1 MDVAIS
7 TLTPL
12 RFLQR
17 SEDVWADRPAVRDGD
32 RLWTYSAHGERVRRA
47 AGALH
52 DALGIADGDRVATL
66 LPNVAAALE
75 LHYAVPGA
83 GGVLVPLNTRLAAD
97 DYAYILGHA
106 EPRVIVA
113 HPTRREV
120 LEQALARMEGD
131 APQVIWDDGEYDA
144 MLAAAEPAE
153 LRHPDDERALISINY
168 TSGTTGR
175 PKGVVYT
182 HRGAYLNAL
191 GRSSLRGGPD
201 PQLGLPLDAPD
212 VPLQRLVHGV
222 GGDCHRRPP
231 RLPARGAP
239 ATASG
244 SCWSRRRRDAPQ
256 RRSHRAHDDGRRGR
270 RRTRRSERCW

>member
-47 AGALH
+47 AGALR

-66 LPNVAAALE
+66 LPNVAAMLE

-106 EPRVIVA
+106 EPRVVVA
-113 HPTRREV
+113 HPIA
-120 LEQALARMEGD
+120 QGGARAG
-131 APQVIWDDGEYDA
+131 A
-144 MLAAAEPAE
+144 
-153 LRHPDDERALISINY
+153 RAH
-168 TSGTTGR
+168 GR
-175 PKGVVYT
+175 
-182 HRGAYLNAL
+182 RGAAGRLGRRASTTRSSPPRSRPSCATPPTS
-191 GRSSLRGGPD
+191 GRSSRSTT
-201 PQLGLPLDAPD
+201 
-212 VPLQRLVHGV
+212 
-222 GGDCHRRPP
+222 RRA
-231 RLPARGAP
+231 RPA
-239 ATASG
+239 
-244 SCWSRRRRDAPQ
+244 
-256 RRSHRAHDDGRRGR
+256 GRRA
-270 RRTRRSERCW
+270 S